1 MPGETI
7 MTDDQVIATQATEL
21 LRTLIRNACVNTG
34 EPASGNEA
42 RSGEARRGRLRRL
55 GALLHHG
62 NNERVDVESLRLS
75 ALTWEALCRDF
86 LG

>member
-21 LRTLIRNACVNTG
+21 LRTLIRNACVNAG

-42 RSGEARRGRLRRL
+42 RSVDALEDVFAGSGLSCTIATTSGWMSRARARRR
-55 GALLHHG
+55 
-62 NNERVDVESLRLS
+62 
-75 ALTWEALCRDF
+75 
-86 LG
+86 

>member
-42 RSGEARRGRLRRL
+42 RSV
-55 GALLHHG
+55 GALEDLFAG
-62 NNERVDVESLRLS
+62 SGLS
-75 ALTWEALCRDF
+75 STTATTSGWMSRACAFRR
-86 LG
+86 